1 MTESNTEGARAGR
14 HLTSSERVL
23 GRGMAF
29 TRVFDADM
37 KSVYAAWTQP
47 EIFER
52 WWVPKSMGA
61 VLESCAMDVRTG
73 GKYRL
78 AFQGVAMVFHG
89 TYLEVVPQAR
99 LVWTNEESGEPGP
112 ITTVTFDAAD
122 GGTRVVLQEL
132 HPSEAAFAA
141 AGGGE
146 GAAEMMSETF
156 DQLADWLARNR
167 ATR

>member
-1 MTESNTEGARAGR
+1 MTESHKDSAPAGR

-23 GRGMAF
+23 ERGMTF
-29 TRVFDADM
+29 TRVFDADV
-37 KSVYAAWTQP
+37 KSVFAAWTQP
-47 EIFER
+47 EVFER

-61 VLESCAMDVRTG
+61 VLESCEMEVRAD

-99 LVWTNEESGEPGP
+99 LVWTNEESGEAGA

-122 GGTRVVLQEL
+122 GGTLVVLQEL
-132 HPSEAAFAA
+132 YPSEAAFAA

-156 DQLADWLARNR
+156 DQLEDWLARN
-167 ATR
+167 